1 MERENSLGS
10 KEEKVEELKSRWNE
24 NRIKRG
30 GLEEY
35 RRIFQEAENSGVRNE
50 FLSELIKEWFSL
62 ARGDQ

>member
-10 KEEKVEELKSRWNE
+10 KQEKVEGLKSRWNK
-24 NRIKRG
+24 NRVEKG
-30 GLEEY
+30 SLEEY

-62 ARGDQ
+62 AREDQ